1 MVEEGRLGAHRKRSF
16 FWKWQKVEEF
26 SGDEDDGLPQARG
39 PPTACKPRASDL
51 VGAMLSSDALVPS
64 RRRDRGTGGRKTSAR
79 GREMGRFFQGEKL
92 MCRRRICVRA
102 LSLSLSTETRRTPN
116 ATSTEGVKESS
127 RQVRRKRRTR
137 QRKRRGFRGA
147 RDDSFVLE
155 KPSLALSTKCGGSEE
170 PRQSLSYYLPPF
182 PRSPSSPPPAPCPP
196 LATAT
201 AAAAP
206 PAFPQKIVHTKYTQM
221 RKFYKREK
229 KANSAQRKPTRLGRG
244 KQQLP
249 PHLLRRAV
257 RRQLEEVHARRR
269 RGQPQALLLLV
280 LS

>member
-182 PRSPSSPPPAPCPP
+182 PRSP
-196 LATAT
+196 
-201 AAAAP
+201 
-206 PAFPQKIVHTKYTQM
+206 
-221 RKFYKREK
+221 
-229 KANSAQRKPTRLGRG
+229 
-244 KQQLP
+244 
-249 PHLLRRAV
+249 
-257 RRQLEEVHARRR
+257 
-269 RGQPQALLLLV
+269 
-280 LS
+280 